1 MHPHLMQENLIR
13 VHLNVTGG
21 TIRRM
26 NEEDAVR
33 AWRQVLAVHAAAA
46 CALERELSERHR
58 LGMSE
63 FEVLDRLAC
72 ECGERPRMQEL
83 AAAVHLSQSALSRTV
98 GRLEKDGLVSRA
110 MCPED
115 RRGVA
120 VCLTDEGRARYEA
133 ARPTHR
139 QVLAETLTPPA

>member
-1 MHPHLMQENLIR
+1 VGYNLG
-13 VHLNVTGG
+13 VSETLT
-21 TIRRM
+21 
-26 NEEDAVR
+26 NE
-33 AWRQVLAVHAAAA
+33 WRDLLSRHARTV
-46 CALERELSERHR
+46 CALDEALGAHG

-63 FEVLDRLAC
+63 FEVLERLAC

-98 GRLEKDGLVSRA
+98 GRLEKDGLVHRA

-120 VCLTDEGRARYEA
+120 VCLTAEGRERYEA

-139 QVLAETLTPPA
+139 QVLAETLTPPQQPPA

>member
-1 MHPHLMQENLIR
+1 MPVDDHTVE
-13 VHLNVTGG
+13 
-21 TIRRM
+21 
-26 NEEDAVR
+26 
-33 AWRQVLAVHAAAA
+33 WRELLSRHARTV
-46 CALERELSERHR
+46 CALDDALAEHG

-120 VCLTDEGRARYEA
+120 VCLTAEGRERYEA

-139 QVLAETLTPPA
+139 RVLADTLTPRP

>member
-1 MHPHLMQENLIR
+1 MSADLTDQ
-13 VHLNVTGG
+13 
-21 TIRRM
+21 
-26 NEEDAVR
+26 
-33 AWRQVLAVHAAAA
+33 WRELLSRHARTV
-46 CALERELSERHR
+46 CALDDALGDHG

-63 FEVLDRLAC
+63 FEVLERLAC

-120 VCLTDEGRARYEA
+120 VCLTDEGRERYEA

-139 QVLAETLTPPA
+139 RVLAETLTPPS

>member
-1 MHPHLMQENLIR
+1 MPDDHL
-13 VHLNVTGG
+13 TG
-21 TIRRM
+21 
-26 NEEDAVR
+26 E
-33 AWRQVLAVHAAAA
+33 WRELLSRHARTV
-46 CALERELSERHR
+46 CALDDALGAHG

-63 FEVLDRLAC
+63 FEVLERLAC

-110 MCPED
+110 MCQED

-120 VCLTDEGRARYEA
+120 VCLTAEGRERYES

-139 QVLAETLTPPA
+139 KVLADTLTPPQQPPA

>member
-1 MHPHLMQENLIR
+1 MH
-13 VHLNVTGG
+13 VHRQYAGVVS
-21 TIRRM
+21 
-26 NEEDAVR
+26 EDLAYQ
-33 AWRQVLAVHAAAA
+33 WRDLLSQHARTT
-46 CALERELSERHR
+46 CALDEALGVHG

-63 FEVLDRLAC
+63 FEVLERLAC
-72 ECGERPRMQEL
+72 ECGDRPRMQEL

-120 VCLTDEGRARYEA
+120 VCLTAEGRERYEA

-139 QVLAETLTPPA
+139 EVLAETLSPPQPA

>member
-1 MHPHLMQENLIR
+1 MCNLCIGYDLD
-13 VHLNVTGG
+13 VSEAL
-21 TIRRM
+21 
-26 NEEDAVR
+26 AYQ
-33 AWRQVLAVHAAAA
+33 WRDLLSQHARTV
-46 CALERELSERHR
+46 CALDEALAAHG

-63 FEVLDRLAC
+63 YEVLERLAC

-98 GRLEKDGLVSRA
+98 GRLEKDGLVGRA

-120 VCLTDEGRARYEA
+120 VCLTDEGRERYEA

-139 QVLAETLTPPA
+139 QVLAETLTPSQPQPA